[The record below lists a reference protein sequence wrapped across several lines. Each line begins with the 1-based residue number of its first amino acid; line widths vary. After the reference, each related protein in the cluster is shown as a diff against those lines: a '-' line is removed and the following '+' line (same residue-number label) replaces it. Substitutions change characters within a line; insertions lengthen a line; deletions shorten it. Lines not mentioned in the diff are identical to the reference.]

1 MLLNSYYTLLM
12 FITTYA
18 WVVQLKDK
26 EESQVLNALQKIK
39 DYSKC

>member
-12 FITTYA
+12 FITKYA

-26 EESQVLNALQKIK
+26 EEAQVLNAFRKIK
-39 DYSKC
+39 DYSKR

>member
-1 MLLNSYYTLLM
+1 M